1 MIDYPKVS
9 LFVLCYQQ
17 AGYVAESIHAAL
29 SQDYPNLQV
38 VISDDAS
45 TDETYSIIR
54 NIVDQYQG
62 QHRVIIN
69 RNDKNLGIGFHFKK
83 LMSELV
89 DGELIVA
96 SAGDD
101 LSESN
106 RVSRIVEV
114 WLLNGKP
121 DFIAH
126 GLTEIDE
133 RGNLFPSSR
142 TIQYRYQ
149 QDPSQLSSQER
160 LRAYI
165 DNPYPLPFIGAA
177 VAYRADLYRLYSSPV
192 FPAPYEDHLMYF
204 RAILAGRITYFDEPL
219 IKYRRHRFNF
229 SGNMKEHSKAALH
242 DIRLGLNRISIP
254 DSSSGELNLHHLCCQ
269 QWCDY
274 VTSVHLGIHGL
285 NTAIASSLW
294 QQLELRHQAFV
305 WSFGSTLSRVN
316 QLLSVTRQWIFRWKK
331 IIAGEMVADY
341 SPVTHSLLTYLPTM
355 ECVIFG
361 AGRAG
366 ELTFLKLPAGI
377 RIKAFIDNDKNKQ
390 GKLLHG
396 IPIFAAKESMSLLKS
411 TDCVIV
417 ASMYYHE
424 IKSQLIEELNVPC
437 VRIARSTHADIIN
450 PPQDML
456 DRPLAIFLLTISL
469 LLFVCLLIV

>member
-17 AGYVAESIHAAL
+17 ADFVAESIHAAL

-45 TDETYSIIR
+45 PDETYSIICD
-54 NIVDQYQG
+54 IVGQYQG

-106 RVSRIVEV
+106 RVSRMVDM

-133 RGNLFPSSR
+133 KGNPYPSSR

-160 LRAYI
+160 LRIYI

-177 VAYRADLYRLYSSPV
+177 VAYRSDLYRLYGSPV

-204 RAILAGRITYFDEPL
+204 RAILAGRIVYFDEPL

-229 SGNMKEHSKAALH
+229 SGNMKEHSKVAFH
-242 DIRLGLNRISIP
+242 DVSLGLDRLSIP

-274 VTSVHLGIHGL
+274 TTSVHLGINGL
-285 NTAIASSLW
+285 SIAIASSLW
-294 QQLELRHQAFV
+294 HQLELRHQSFV
-305 WSFGSTLSRVN
+305 WSFGSTLSRIN
-316 QLLSVTRQWIFRWKK
+316 QLIAATHQWMLRWTK
-331 IIAGEMVADY
+331 IIAGELVADY
-341 SPVTHSLLTYLPTM
+341 SPVTDSLLTYLPSM

-377 RIKAFIDNDKNKQ
+377 RVKAFIDNDKNKQ

-396 IPIFAAKESMSLLKS
+396 IPIFAAKESMALLNS

-424 IKSQLIEELNVPC
+424 IKAQLIEEFDVPS

-450 PPQDML
+450 PPQHVL
-456 DRPLAIFLLTISL
+456 DRPLAILLLIISSL
-469 LLFVCLLIV
+469 LLVCLLIV